1 MALKKS
7 ASSTVKKLYN
17 KASQN
22 YSAKLAGSKSLL
34 YNKYVLYVAFVVC
47 LLNLLLWLFS
57 GEFVHVAIFLLVG
70 YLTSYFS
77 KNMIVILVIALV
89 VSNVVKSGTNIVL
102 EGMESKKDDSE
113 DGVYHKK
120 GEGMK
125 GGKKEGMHKGKK
137 EGMHKGKKE
146 GMEDREGVDESHEG
160 VDESHEGVDES
171 HEGVDESHEG
181 VDDVTVSGNKKGG
194 ACAIDKDCEEG
205 YKCNDKYV
213 CVAAK

>member
-34 YNKYVLYVAFVVC
+34 YNKFVLYAAFIVC
-47 LLNLLLWLFS
+47 FINLLIWLFS

-70 YLTSYFS
+70 YLTTYFS

-102 EGMESKKDDSE
+102 EGMESKE
-113 DGVYHKK
+113 GADGDEEVYHA
-120 GEGMK
+120 
-125 GGKKEGMHKGKK
+125 KKEGARNR
-137 EGMHKGKKE
+137 KE
-146 GMEDREGVDESHEG
+146 GMESEGMDESNEG
-160 VDESHEGVDES
+160 MDESNEGMDES
-171 HEGVDESHEG
+171 NEGMDESNEG
-181 VDDVTVSGNKKGG
+181 MDESGSMEKP
-194 ACAIDKDCEEG
+194 CVVDKDCESG

-213 CVAAK
+213 CVSAK

>member
-137 EGMHKGKKE
+137 EGM
-146 GMEDREGVDESHEG
+146 EDREG